1 MGLSSY
7 ANNALIAAVSQS
19 MLHTLRVRVV
29 SHLQKLSFRYL
40 DSNEIGV
47 IMARVTSDVNALNN
61 AFSQGTMTLVADL
74 LGLVLILG
82 MMLIL
87 DPALSLATFVVL
99 PLMFLITRVF
109 SWQARRRFR
118 EVRHQVGK
126 VYANLQENISGV
138 RVAQSFTRED
148 LNYRQFRGTNRDN
161 LDASVRAARVMAA
174 FPPAVEFV
182 TALAIGL
189 VIVYGILRLVNFAYG
204 ELIMV
209 SGYTM
214 FLVSGS
220 GFPWLVM
227 AGCGVIMAI
236 AAGIATDYLAF
247 RPVRAKSVTA
257 VLITS
262 FAFSTL
268 LQNAAL
274 LFISPR
280 PRAVPLPELFSR
292 TVEFAGVITPV
303 RNLITIAVAV
313 IMLAIFS
320 WLMRSTA
327 LGIAMRAAATNFRM
341 ARMMGIP
348 ANLIISAA
356 FAISG
361 LLAGTVAILWIG
373 RIGTVVP
380 GIGLEP
386 LLIAFIATVIGGM
399 RSLPGAVVGGFLLAL
414 IDTSLNYTLPQ
425 DLLKFRDAFTFS
437 LVILILLWRPEGI
450 VRGPA
455 SGQRT

>member
-1 MGLSSY
+1 M
-7 ANNALIAAVSQS
+7 NP
-19 MLHTLRVRVV
+19 
-29 SHLQKLSFRYL
+29 LQFAI
-40 DSNEIGV
+40 D
-47 IMARVTSDVNALNN
+47 
-61 AFSQGTMTLVADL
+61 
-74 LGLVLILG
+74 
-82 MMLIL
+82 
-87 DPALSLATFVVL
+87 ALSLGGAYA
-99 PLMFLITRVF
+99 LM
-109 SWQARRRFR
+109 
-118 EVRHQVGK
+118 
-126 VYANLQENISGV
+126 
-138 RVAQSFTRED
+138 
-148 LNYRQFRGTNRDN
+148 
-161 LDASVRAARVMAA
+161 
-174 FPPAVEFV
+174 
-182 TALAIGL
+182 ALGL

-209 SGYTM
+209 AGYTM

-220 GFPWLVM
+220 ALPWLVM
-227 AGCGVIMAI
+227 AACALIMAMV
-236 AAGIATDYLAF
+236 AGVATDYFAF

-268 LQNAAL
+268 LQNAAQ

-280 PRAVPLPELFSR
+280 PRTVPLPELFSQ
-292 TVEFAGVITPV
+292 TVEFAGVVTPA

-313 IMLAIFS
+313 SMLGLFA
-320 WLMRSTA
+320 WLMRVTI
-327 LGIAMRAAATNFRM
+327 LGIAMRAAATHFTM
-341 ARMMGIP
+341 ARMLGVP
-348 ANLIISAA
+348 ANLIISSA

-361 LLAGTVAILWIG
+361 LLAGVVALLWIG

-399 RSLPGAVVGGFLLAL
+399 RSLVGAVVGGFLLAL

-437 LVILILLWRPEGI
+437 LVIAILLWRPEGLI
-450 VRGPA
+450 KGPP

>member
-1 MGLSSY
+1 MS
-7 ANNALIAAVSQS
+7 ALQFLI
-19 MLHTLRVRVV
+19 
-29 SHLQKLSFRYL
+29 
-40 DSNEIGV
+40 
-47 IMARVTSDVNALNN
+47 DV
-61 AFSQGTMTLVADL
+61 
-74 LGLVLILG
+74 
-82 MMLIL
+82 
-87 DPALSLATFVVL
+87 LSLGSAYA
-99 PLMFLITRVF
+99 LM
-109 SWQARRRFR
+109 
-118 EVRHQVGK
+118 
-126 VYANLQENISGV
+126 
-138 RVAQSFTRED
+138 
-148 LNYRQFRGTNRDN
+148 
-161 LDASVRAARVMAA
+161 
-174 FPPAVEFV
+174 
-182 TALAIGL
+182 ALGL

-209 SGYTM
+209 GGYTM

-220 GFPWLVM
+220 GLPWLVM
-227 AGCGVIMAI
+227 AIAAITMAI
-236 AAGIATDYLAF
+236 VFGILTDYVAF

-280 PRAVPLPELFSR
+280 PRTVPLPEIFSQ
-292 TVEFAGVITPV
+292 TVEIAGVITPV

-313 IMLAIFS
+313 IFLSLFT
-320 WLMRSTA
+320 WLMRTTI
-327 LGIAMRAAATNFRM
+327 LGIAMRAAATHFTM
-341 ARMMGIP
+341 ARMLGVP
-348 ANLIISAA
+348 ANLIISMA

-361 LLAGTVAILWIG
+361 LIAGIVSLLWIG

-399 RSLPGAVVGGFLLAL
+399 RSLPGAVLGGFLLAL
-414 IDTSLNYTLPQ
+414 IDTTLNYSLPQ

-437 LVILILLWRPEGI
+437 LVILILLWRPEGLI
-450 VRGPA
+450 KGPA